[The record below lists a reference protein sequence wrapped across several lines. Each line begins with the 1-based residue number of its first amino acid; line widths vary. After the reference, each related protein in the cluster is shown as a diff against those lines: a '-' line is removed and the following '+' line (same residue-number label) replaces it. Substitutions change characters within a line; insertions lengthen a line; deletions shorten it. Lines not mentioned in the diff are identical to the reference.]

1 MFVKASGINKITLW
15 AILALAL
22 VATPAVRASDGP
34 VDYNRDILPM
44 FAAKCY
50 ACHGPDEEHREA
62 DLRFDD
68 RKATLELGAIVPGKP
83 DESELIA
90 RIESDDPDLRMPPPQ
105 SNDTLSDEQ
114 KELFRRWISQGAE
127 YDEHWA
133 FVPPKR
139 PPVPSVED
147 ARWPRNPI
155 DNFVLAR
162 LEAEGL
168 SPTRKADRYAL
179 VRRVYLD
186 LIGLPPTPEEADAF
200 ATNEDPAA
208 YEKLVD
214 QLLESPHY
222 GERWARDWL
231 DLARYA
237 DTNGYEKDRDRS
249 VWPYRD
255 WVIRALN
262 ADMPFDQFTI
272 EQLAGDML
280 PGARTDQIIATGFH
294 RNTMLNE
301 EGGIDPL
308 EYRFYAM
315 VDRVA
320 TTGTVWLG
328 LTTGCAQCHTHKYDP
343 ITHTDYYRF
352 MALLDNADEP
362 DLILK
367 TPDVQQCRE
376 ELELQIAE
384 LEAELPNQFPITGEE
399 KPDEDPKAEP
409 KAEPE
414 AKPDARPDAKPEP
427 ESDAEPEAEP
437 DEKPKAKPDVELS
450 RQRFKVK
457 FEEWLQKAQSEAV
470 NWTVLRPVQFKS
482 NLPKLE
488 RLDDHSILSSG
499 DITKRDVFHLT
510 FQIDEAALPVTAL
523 RLEVLPDDRLP
534 AGGPG
539 RAYYEGRKGDFFLS
553 ELSAKFGGAAL
564 EFVAASQ
571 SYGKLAFASNVDS
584 VNANAENVHDGDGS
598 TGWSTSQREGE
609 PHQLVL
615 NLSQPI
621 TQAGELQVEMLFE
634 RHYAASLGRF
644 RFSTGA
650 ADTHITAKQMPVEME
665 KHLTAG
671 ADQWSDEDLAR
682 IKRHYSLSAP
692 ELAEARKP
700 IDELREKL
708 PTYPTT
714 LVMQERPHDNPRP
727 THRHHRGEFL
737 SPKEAVTPG
746 IPDFL
751 LTSTDGK
758 NGPSDRLSLA
768 RWLVSRDNPLI
779 GRVTVNRAWQ
789 AFFGTGLVKTSSDF
803 GTQGDPPTHPELLDW
818 LATEFVEQGWSLKK
832 LHRLI
837 VTSATYRQRS
847 QFTPELLERDPHNAL
862 LARGPRQRVNAE
874 TVRDIMLRISGLL
887 SPKLYGRSVYP
898 PQPDSVSA
906 LAYGGASWPV
916 STGEDRYRRS
926 LYTFSKRT
934 APFAAFTV
942 FDAPTGE
949 TCIARRNRSN
959 TPLQAL
965 TLLNDEMYLEM
976 SRALAKRIMDR
987 ASSPKVRAGL
997 LLRQLLTRPVEVE
1010 EIDAVVKYQRAQLA
1024 RLENGELNA
1033 AEIAGNEEATPQ
1045 QAAWAM
1051 AARALMNLDEV
1062 ITKP

>member
-1 MFVKASGINKITLW
+1 MEQRRKN
-15 AILALAL
+15 
-22 VATPAVRASDGP
+22 
-34 VDYNRDILPM
+34 
-44 FAAKCY
+44 
-50 ACHGPDEEHREA
+50 
-62 DLRFDD
+62 FD
-68 RKATLELGAIVPGKP
+68 
-83 DESELIA
+83 
-90 RIESDDPDLRMPPPQ
+90 
-105 SNDTLSDEQ
+105 
-114 KELFRRWISQGAE
+114 
-127 YDEHWA
+127 
-133 FVPPKR
+133 
-139 PPVPSVED
+139 
-147 ARWPRNPI
+147 
-155 DNFVLAR
+155 
-162 LEAEGL
+162 
-168 SPTRKADRYAL
+168 
-179 VRRVYLD
+179 
-186 LIGLPPTPEEADAF
+186 
-200 ATNEDPAA
+200 
-208 YEKLVD
+208 
-214 QLLESPHY
+214 
-222 GERWARDWL
+222 
-231 DLARYA
+231 
-237 DTNGYEKDRDRS
+237 
-249 VWPYRD
+249 
-255 WVIRALN
+255 
-262 ADMPFDQFTI
+262 
-272 EQLAGDML
+272 
-280 PGARTDQIIATGFH
+280 
-294 RNTMLNE
+294 
-301 EGGIDPL
+301 
-308 EYRFYAM
+308 
-315 VDRVA
+315 
-320 TTGTVWLG
+320 
-328 LTTGCAQCHTHKYDP
+328 
-343 ITHTDYYRF
+343 
-352 MALLDNADEP
+352 
-362 DLILK
+362 
-367 TPDVQQCRE
+367 
-376 ELELQIAE
+376 
-384 LEAELPNQFPITGEE
+384 
-399 KPDEDPKAEP
+399 
-409 KAEPE
+409 
-414 AKPDARPDAKPEP
+414 
-427 ESDAEPEAEP
+427 
-437 DEKPKAKPDVELS
+437 
-450 RQRFKVK
+450 VK
-457 FEEWLQKAQSEAV
+457 FEKWLQKAQSEAV
-470 NWTVLRPVQFKS
+470 NWTNLRPVQLQS

-510 FQIDEAALPVTAL
+510 FQIDEVALPVTAI

-553 ELSAKFGGAAL
+553 ELSAKFGGAAI
-564 EFVAASQ
+564 EFVAASH

-584 VNANAENVHDGDGS
+584 VDANTENVYDGDGS
-598 TGWSTSQREGE
+598 TGWSTAEREGE

-650 ADTHITAKQMPVEME
+650 ADAHIAAKQMPVELE
-665 KHLTAG
+665 KLLTVDAE
-671 ADQWSDEDLAR
+671 QWSEEDFAR
-682 IKRHYSLSAP
+682 IKRHYSLNAP

-708 PTYPTT
+708 PAYPTT

-737 SPKEAVTPG
+737 SPKEPVTPG
-746 IPDFL
+746 IPEFL
-751 LTSTDGK
+751 LTTTDGK

-768 RWLVSRDNPLI
+768 RWLVSRENPLI

-789 AFFGTGLVKTSSDF
+789 AFFGTGLVPTSSDF

-887 SPKLYGRSVYP
+887 TPKLYGQSVYP

-976 SRALAKRIMDR
+976 SRALAKRNYGSGIFLKGKGG
-987 ASSPKVRAGL
+987 AVAA
-997 LLRQLLTRPVEVE
+997 TV
-1010 EIDAVVKYQRAQLA
+1010 IDAPRRSRRDRCSRQIST
-1024 RLENGELNA
+1024 G
-1033 AEIAGNEEATPQ
+1033 ATSTV
-1045 QAAWAM
+1045 
-1051 AARALMNLDEV
+1051 RKRRIECR
-1062 ITKP
+1062 